1 MESGLELHKGH
12 ASETGDEERKVARR
26 HFTAGLE
33 WQVQHYV
40 LYSTIMKATNL
51 L

>member
-1 MESGLELHKGH
+1 MESVLGLHKGH
-12 ASETGDEERKVARR
+12 ATETGDEERKIARR

-33 WQVQHYV
+33 WQVQDYV
-40 LYSTIMKATNL
+40 LYSTTMKTTNL